1 MSERRLDAALVSLGL
16 AASREWA
23 KKHIQNGLVT
33 VNGKPAKKPAQLV
46 ADTDEIACAATDN
59 FVGRGGYKLEKA
71 LMMRAYDLT
80 GKTALDVGA
89 STGGFTE
96 RLLLAGAATVYALD
110 VGHGQL
116 HERLKSDPRV
126 VNLEGTD
133 IRSDAARAAISPASV
148 DFCSVDVSFISL
160 KLVLPM
166 LPVFLKN
173 GADVV
178 TLIKPQFEAG
188 RAAIGKGGIVK
199 DKKAREKVLCELMPT
214 FAAAHLRITNLT
226 TSPIT
231 GGDGNVEY
239 LALCTYC
246 PDETVVPIGAD
257 AVKLLLE
264 MEPNPDERSCSVC
277 VLRS

>member
-1 MSERRLDAALVSLGL
+1 MSEQRLDAALVARGL
-16 AASREWA
+16 APSRERA
-23 KKHIQNGLVT
+23 KEHIRNGLVT
-33 VNGKPAKKPAQLV
+33 VSGKPAKKPSQPV
-46 ADTDEIACAATDN
+46 ADTDEITCAASDD

-71 LMMRAYDLT
+71 LTAGNFDLS

-96 RLLLAGAATVYALD
+96 RLLLAGAKTVYALD

-116 HERLKSDPRV
+116 HERLKRDPRV
-126 VNLEGTD
+126 VDLEGTD
-133 IRSDAARAAISPASV
+133 IRSDAAKAAILPGSV
-148 DFCSVDVSFISL
+148 EFCSVDVSFIGL
-160 KLVLPM
+160 RQVLPS
-166 LPVFLKN
+166 LPGFLKP

-199 DKKAREKVLCELMPT
+199 DKKARKKVLDDLMPA
-214 FAAAHLRITNLT
+214 FAAAHFKVTSLL

-239 LALCTYC
+239 LALCTYL
-246 PDETVVPIGAD
+246 PDE
-257 AVKLLLE
+257 AVLPLSGEQVTSFLQNE
-264 MEPNPDERSCSVC
+264 
-277 VLRS
+277 

>member
-16 AASREWA
+16 AGSREWA

-46 ADTDEIACAATDN
+46 ADTDVIVCAATED

-71 LMMRAYDLT
+71 LAVGNYDLA

-96 RLLLAGAATVYALD
+96 RLLLAGAKTVYALD

-116 HERLKSDPRV
+116 HERLKNDPRV
-126 VNLEGTD
+126 VDLEGTD
-133 IRSDAARAAISPASV
+133 VRSDAARAAIAPASV
-148 DFCSVDVSFISL
+148 EFCSVDVSFISL
-160 KLVLPM
+160 KLVLPA
-166 LPVFLKN
+166 LPTFLKN

-188 RAAIGKGGIVK
+188 RAAVGKGGIVK
-199 DKKAREKVLCELMPT
+199 DKKAREKVLCELMPA
-214 FAAAHLRITNLT
+214 FAAAQLRVTRLL

-246 PDETVVPIGAD
+246 PEETVVPVGDD
-257 AVKLLLE
+257 AVKQFLKQE
-264 MEPNPDERSCSVC
+264 QASNERM
-277 VLRS
+277 

>member
-16 AASREWA
+16 AASRESA

-46 ADTDEIACAATDN
+46 ADTDDIACAATEN

-71 LMMRAYDLT
+71 LAAKHYDLA

-96 RLLLAGAATVYALD
+96 RLLLAGAKTVYALD

-116 HERLKSDPRV
+116 HERLKNDPRV

-133 IRSDAARAAISPASV
+133 IRSDAARAAVSPSSV

-160 KLVLPM
+160 KLVLPA
-166 LPVFLKN
+166 LPAFLKN

-199 DKKAREKVLCELMPT
+199 DKKAREKVLLELMPV
-214 FAAAHLRITNLT
+214 FAAEHLRVTNLLL
-226 TSPIT
+226 SPIT

-246 PDETVVPIGAD
+246 PDEAVVPVGD
-257 AVKLLLE
+257 DTVKSLVNQ
-264 MEPNPDERSCSVC
+264 EPNPNERSCGVC
-277 VLRS
+277 V